1 VQANFIQKLAK
12 EDPSKFQLQASAWSH
27 YRRFFRYIWQQ
38 KWRFL
43 IGSSTVFGLAFLQV
57 LTPQVTRYI
66 IDVVIPEARV
76 DLVLWL
82 GGAILG
88 IAIAIGLLNFIR
100 NYTLAQVGQEIIYQL
115 RNELYQHLQ
124 SLSLSY
130 FENQRTGTLM
140 TRLTKDVESVEK
152 LITTDVAEIIAE
164 TFTFFAIVAYLFY
177 ADWQLTLLLLITL
190 PIMIALS
197 QFFGSQMRG
206 GYREI
211 QTQSAAISNHLQE
224 TLTNVKLV
232 KACANEQYEIDRFDQ
247 HNRAYRDANLT
258 VSQLWAGFMPVID
271 VMNSLGSIIVLSYGT
286 WQVVAH
292 QLTIGELTAFLA
304 YLGQINQPAKRYS
317 RVLNVLQKGATALE
331 RIFEILD
338 TVPKITQLANPI
350 ALPNFTGK
358 VEFQQVSFAYQN
370 DRSVLHQIDL
380 SLEPGTTVA
389 LVGSSGAGKTTI
401 ANLAAR
407 FYDPITG
414 QILMDG
420 IDLRQLDLT
429 QFRKQLGIVSQETL
443 LLHSTVRENIAYGN
457 PQATVADIESAA
469 KSAYAHEFIQQLPQG
484 YDTIIGERGVKLSGG
499 QRQRLAIARA
509 LIADPKFL
517 ILDEATA
524 ALDTESEHLIQQA
537 LQFLLRDRTCLVIAH
552 RLSTIQSANQIVVL
566 EAGKIIEQ
574 GSHVEL
580 LAHQQRYH
588 KLYQLQFPQT
598 LILNSQLQSS
608 SV

>member
-12 EDPSKFQLQASAWSH
+12 EDPSKFQLQASAWGH

-43 IGSSTVFGLAFLQV
+43 VGSSTVFALALLQV
-57 LTPQVTRYI
+57 LMPQITRYI
-66 IDVVIPEARV
+66 IDVVIPQARV
-76 DLVLWL
+76 NLVLWM

-100 NYTLAQVGQEIIYQL
+100 NYTLAQVGQQIIYQL
-115 RNELYQHLQ
+115 RHELYQHLQ

-177 ADWQLTLLLLITL
+177 ADWQLTLMLLGTL
-190 PIMIALS
+190 PIMIGLS
-197 QFFGSQMRG
+197 QFFGTQMRD

-211 QTQSAAISNHLQE
+211 QAQSAAISNHLQE

-247 HNRAYRDANLT
+247 HNSAYRDANLS

-286 WQVVAH
+286 WQVVNH

-331 RIFEILD
+331 RIFELLD
-338 TVPKITQLANPI
+338 TAPQITQPAHPI
-350 ALPNFTGK
+350 ALPNFSGK
-358 VEFQQVSFAYQN
+358 VEFQQVSFAYQS
-370 DRSVLHQIDL
+370 DRPVLHQIDL
-380 SLEPGTTVA
+380 TLEAGMTVA

-407 FYDPITG
+407 FYDPIAG
-414 QILMDG
+414 QILIDG
-420 IDLRQLDLT
+420 IDLRQLDLIP
-429 QFRKQLGIVSQETL
+429 FRQQLGIVSQETL

-457 PQATVADIESAA
+457 PQATIADIETAA

-509 LIADPKFL
+509 LMAAPKFL

-537 LQFLLRDRTCLVIAH
+537 LQILLRDRTCLVIAH
-552 RLSTIQSANQIVVL
+552 RLSTIRNADRIIVL
-566 EAGKIIEQ
+566 ETGQIREI
-574 GSHVEL
+574 GTHPEL
-580 LAHQQRYH
+580 LQKGDRYA
-588 KLYQLQFPQT
+588 KLHRLQFPQ
-598 LILNSQLQSS
+598 
-608 SV
+608 